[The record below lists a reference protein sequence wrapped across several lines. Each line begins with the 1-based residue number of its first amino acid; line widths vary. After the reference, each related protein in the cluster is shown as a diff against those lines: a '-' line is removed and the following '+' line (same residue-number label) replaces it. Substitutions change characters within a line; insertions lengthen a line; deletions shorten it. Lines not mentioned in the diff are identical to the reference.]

1 VFSGPCFSSFTGYA
15 DSKDYLY
22 LHQLRD
28 KGRVVELGGV
38 GGAMLLV
45 KADAHR
51 EGLTFP
57 PYVYNKRIETE
68 GLAAMARSMG
78 IKSWGMPHVEIMHK

>member
-1 VFSGPCFSSFTGYA
+1 
-15 DSKDYLY
+15 
-22 LHQLRD
+22 
-28 KGRVVELGGV
+28 
-38 GGAMLLV
+38 MLLI